1 MRFETDNSRLILVG
15 AGAAALAVLAGAVLW
30 ALFGGLEEPVDSDA
44 AVSVEH
50 DWDRDRA
57 EAEANAP
64 EKIAAERS
72 EREHD
77 ERNRESTSRRE
88 ETSDSTVPTEASL
101 ESAAETDRPVRVGQS
116 GNDSS
121 ERKEYD
127 PAVLRIVT
135 NFDKADVTINGLP
148 YPEYLKDGEEP
159 GMVLPAGGPYTV
171 NVSYDGKQKTY
182 KLSLRPYEV
191 RYLMVELSGFQGGSS
206 SPRPKPNSPPS
217 EEEEKEEDE
226 DGKGRVTVY
235 SKPKGEIR
243 VDGKA
248 MEQETPGTVDVEPG
262 QHNIQVKFEK
272 GGVSETKT
280 VRVRKGSRIKLFF
293 RKNGDDDDDE

>member
-1 MRFETDNSRLILVG
+1 MRIETDNSRFFWVG
-15 AGAAALAVLAGAVLW
+15 AGVVVLAVLAGAVW
-30 ALFGGLEEPVDSDA
+30 WVFSGDLEEPVDNDA
-44 AVSVEH
+44 TGSAERA
-50 DWDRDRA
+50 WDRDWA
-57 EAEANAP
+57 EAEANTPDKASP
-64 EKIAAERS
+64 NRS
-72 EREHD
+72 EGERL
-77 ERNRESTSRRE
+77 ERNREPTSTRE

-101 ESAAETDRPVRVGQS
+101 ESTAKTERPARVGQS
-116 GNDSS
+116 GNGSS

-135 NFDKADVTINGLP
+135 NFDKADVTVNGLP
-148 YPEYLKDGEEP
+148 YPEYLDEDEQP

-171 NVSYDGKQKTY
+171 NVTYDGKQKTY

-206 SPRPKPNSPPS
+206 SRRPKPNSPPS
-217 EEEEKEEDE
+217 REEEEDEDE

-248 MEQETPGTVDVEPG
+248 MEQQTPGTVDVEPG

-293 RKNGDDDDDE
+293 RKNGDDDDE